1 MSSEIAIKV
10 EGLSKCYQIYDQP
23 RDRLKQFILPRLQRL
38 VGQTPKQY
46 FREFWALKDVSFEV
60 KKGETVGIIGRN
72 GSGKSTLLQMIC
84 GTLNPTSGS
93 IQTNGRIAAL
103 LELGSGFNPEF
114 TGRENVYMNGA
125 LLGFSD
131 KEVEQRLGRILD
143 FSGIGNF
150 IDQPVKTYSSGMSV
164 RLAFAVQAQSD
175 PDVLIID
182 EALAVGDAKFQAKC
196 FAHIKALKQR
206 GTSILLVS
214 HATEQIA
221 SHCDRA
227 VFLNDG
233 MVVVSGMPRDVI
245 NTYLDYMFG
254 TERVSDLVKIEIAHP
269 AVIEENEE
277 SEEILSLTEELFH
290 SHETYNPYEYRWGD
304 GAARILDYSMMSTGK
319 KTPATVDIG
328 SQLRLRLSV
337 AFFRE
342 VVRPILG
349 FTIKTKEGVTL
360 YNTNSELQSCCEI
373 SAAGALGDV
382 VVISISFKV
391 LFAPGEYFVSVG
403 VASRRPDGTVVPHDR
418 RYDSILLTV
427 VSREQNDF
435 TGFFDIGA
443 RMVRDFQRNLRS
455 ADQFEGER

>member
-1 MSSEIAIKV
+1 MSSEFAIKV
-10 EGLSKCYQIYDQP
+10 ENLSKSYQIYQQP
-23 RDRLKQFILPRLQRL
+23 RDRLKQFILPRSRRM
-38 VGQTPKQY
+38 VGLPPMQY
-46 FREFWALKDVSFEV
+46 FRDFWALKDVSFEV

-72 GSGKSTLLQMIC
+72 GSGKSTLLQLIC
-84 GTLNPTSGS
+84 GTLNPSSGS

-131 KEVEQRLGRILD
+131 KEVEQRFDRILD
-143 FSGIGNF
+143 FSGIGDF

-182 EALAVGDAKFQAKC
+182 EALAVGDAKFQTKC

-221 SHCDRA
+221 THCDRA

-233 MVVVSGMPRDVI
+233 RVVTSGKPRDVI

-254 TERVSDLVKIEIAHP
+254 TERVSDSIGLGMDDP
-269 AVIEENEE
+269 AVLGE
-277 SEEILSLTEELFH
+277 SDETLSVTEDLFH
-290 SHETYNPYEYRWGD
+290 SHQTYNPHEYRWGD
-304 GAARILDYSMMSTGK
+304 GAARILDFSVMSEEK
-319 KTPATVDIG
+319 NHPVTVYLGD
-328 SQLRLRLSV
+328 QVRLRLSI
-337 AFFRE
+337 AFFQE

-349 FTIKTKEGVTL
+349 FTVKTKEGVTL
-360 YNTNSELQSCCEI
+360 YNTNSELQSCREI
-373 SAAGALGDV
+373 GAAGAVGDV
-382 VVISISFKV
+382 IGASVSFKI
-391 LFAPGEYFVSVG
+391 LFAPGEYFISVG

-418 RYDSILLTV
+418 RYDSIQLTV
-427 VSREQNDF
+427 VSREQNNF
-435 TGFFDIGA
+435 TGFFDLGA
-443 RMVRDFQRNLRS
+443 RMIPDFQRSLRVV
-455 ADQFEGER
+455 DQLGGGR